1 MRFLK
6 ATLLALLA
14 AAVPVA
20 PVCAA
25 PPAWG
30 PEFGQ
35 SGYFALRH
43 DMRKCASPGC
53 GGFWLKRVN
62 QPFTRCAD
70 GKPRSECYVAE
81 LEGAPET
88 LFDTNAALLVRGSLR
103 PRAYSGAGGVN
114 LNLGF
119 FSVVAAWRAAGPDAP
134 FTGDASKVHYAGIE
148 SSGIVCITVPCPSF
162 TEYRL
167 NSPRQHLITGLDL
180 SPAAAAPELEQ
191 KAINTVAGGG
201 VLLVRG
207 VTRQSQEGA
216 ELVFE
221 ALQFYLP
228 VR

>member
-6 ATLLALLA
+6 AAFFALLA

-20 PVCAA
+20 SVCAA
-25 PPAWG
+25 PAPWG
-30 PEFGQ
+30 PEFRQ
-35 SGYFALRH
+35 SGYFELRY
-43 DMRKCASPGC
+43 DMRKCASPVC

-62 QPFTRCAD
+62 QPLTVCAD
-70 GKPRSECYVAE
+70 GKARSECYVAE
-81 LEGAPET
+81 LERAPQT

-114 LNLGF
+114 LNLGY
-119 FSVVAAWRAAGPDAP
+119 FSVVAAWRAAGPGAP
-134 FTGDASKVHYAGIE
+134 LAGESRKVHYAGIE
-148 SSGIVCITVPCPSF
+148 SSGIVCIRAPCPSF
-162 TEYRL
+162 TEYTL
-167 NSPRQHLITGLDL
+167 NSPRQRLVTGLDL

-191 KAINTVAGGG
+191 KAINTVGGGG

-207 VTRQSQEGA
+207 VTRQSEDGA

-221 ALQFYLP
+221 ARQFYLP